1 MRRNEVIEAR
11 DQTVED
17 LSRRIKDTQ
26 DKVFHL
32 RFQMAIEGS
41 KTNLEYSRSR
51 KTVAQLKTI
60 LRAKELSGDKA
71 DRKEAEGQENG

>member
-32 RFQMAIEGS
+32 RFQMAIEGA